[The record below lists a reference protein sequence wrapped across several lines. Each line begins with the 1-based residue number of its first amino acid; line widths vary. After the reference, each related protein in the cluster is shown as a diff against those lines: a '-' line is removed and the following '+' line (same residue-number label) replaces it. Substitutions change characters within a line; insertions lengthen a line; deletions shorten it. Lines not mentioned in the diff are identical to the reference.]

1 MQKSVKEDRDKYI
14 GGSDIPIIMGL
25 SPFKKRFDLL
35 LEKAGL
41 KEDDFEGNA
50 YTEYGNIM
58 EPKIREYINNLLGKN
73 YVEGKHIEGDIRVH
87 TDGEDDESILEI
99 KTTSQV
105 HEKLEDYKIYLVQ
118 LLFYME
124 NTKKAKGTLAV
135 YERPEYFKERF
146 TAGRYEIHEH
156 RLHVYEININDY
168 KDLLEQI
175 NSAVNQFRIDLA
187 KVKENPLITEE
198 ELMPVDLTKL
208 SNKVVELETK
218 LAEMKSIESEAKEF
232 KAKLKKAME
241 ENGVKKWETPSGV
254 KISLVADTPDKTTII
269 KELDKE
275 KFRNENVELV
285 EKYELKQAEY
295 LKDKEIITKGKA
307 GYVKIT
313 LPKKEKKND

>member
-14 GGSDIPIIMGL
+14 GGSDIPIIMGI

-41 KEDDFEGNA
+41 KEDNFEGNA

-58 EPKIREYINNLLGKN
+58 EPKIREYINNILGRN

-99 KTTSQV
+99 KTTSQI

-118 LLFYME
+118 LLFYMK
-124 NTKKAKGTLAV
+124 NTKRAKGTLAI
-135 YERPEYFKERF
+135 YERPEYFKEIF
-146 TAGRYEIHEH
+146 TAGRYEIYEH

-218 LAEMKSIESEAKEF
+218 LAEMKSIESEVKEF
-232 KAKLKKAME
+232 KAKLKKTME
-241 ENGVKKWETPSGV
+241 ENGVKQWETPSGV
-254 KISLVADTPDKTTII
+254 KISLVADTPDKTTTV
-269 KELDKE
+269 KEFDEE
-275 KFRNENVELV
+275 KFRSENAELI

-295 LKDKEIITKGKA
+295 LKDKEIIIKGKA

-313 LPKKEKKND
+313 LPKKGKKND